1 MEEILFRL
9 ENILASS
16 NWMVLELQQKLL
28 SLYIQRKGTS
38 RPLKDRMI
46 QLCQNILNYMD
57 RVDPDNEEG
66 PRRQGIK
73 RCLVDSKIENLTQ
86 DYKNGTVLKDKLMKA
101 LLEKQSSF
109 PV

>member
-1 MEEILFRL
+1 
-9 ENILASS
+9 
-16 NWMVLELQQKLL
+16 
-28 SLYIQRKGTS
+28 
-38 RPLKDRMI
+38 
-46 QLCQNILNYMD
+46 MD